1 MAHARKQIRE
11 AAATAIEAPG
21 VQVEES
27 RQYPMNESEM
37 PRYLVYTTDENTDE
51 GMSTG
56 RGIMRVV
63 TLMVEAIQMSDEA
76 TIDDD
81 LDAHAVHLETA
92 LNLSTLG
99 GLVLKTFLRRT
110 EMAIRTD
117 GDLSLGVLTLTFD
130 VTYRTVPTNP
140 ESIA

>member
-11 AAATAIEAPG
+11 AAAAAIGTSG
-21 VQVEES
+21 VQVEQS
-27 RQYPMNESEM
+27 RQYPMNEAEM

-51 GMSTG
+51 SMSTG

-63 TLMVEAIQMSDEA
+63 TMMVEAIQLGDEA

-81 LDAHAVHLETA
+81 LDAHAVYLETA

-110 EMAIRTD
+110 ELAIRTD

-140 ESIA
+140 ESIS